1 MRNNHFFKTQI
12 VMAAIVATVIA
23 PFCAFSQQKTAA
35 RTTTIKDSDIYVPDS
50 VLEPSYTKQDASD
63 MLKEYLAAFSD
74 SDMPNSYAV
83 FAKNPDKYK
92 RIGTRQLQSAMGNL
106 YNYVHDPEIQEV
118 TGATDAWFRA
128 LYNKAL
134 ELKEPA
140 ELMDKA
146 IRLKSAT
153 MYTQA
158 AKDYGDKLDEL
169 NKFVKKGPERLS
181 AEQHKK
187 IVEANKARRKAE
199 YIALRKKQILEQEA
213 AAKKDAEEAL
223 KKAQKQK

>member
-50 VLEPSYTKQDASD
+50 VLEPPYTKKDASD
-63 MLKEYLAAFSD
+63 MLKEYIASFGD

-92 RIGTRQLQSAMGNL
+92 RIGTRQLQSVMGNL
-106 YNYVHDPEIQEV
+106 YNYVHDPDIQEV

-158 AKDYGDKLDEL
+158 AKAYAEKLDEL
-169 NKFVKKGPERLS
+169 NKFVKKGAERLS

-187 IVEANKARRKAE
+187 IVEANKARRRAE

-213 AAKKDAEEAL
+213 AEKKDLEEAL
-223 KKAQKQK
+223 KAQKKK